1 MTEATEIKD
10 RKRKHI
16 PISDDED
23 DDISILSNESEAED
37 EIGRPPSRD
46 IRDVD
51 ETEQTAP
58 QDRGQAGSPAALSG
72 LDSASAKGG
81 ESSKQKTKESEVKDK
96 KFYVRPKPIYQWAF
110 TAFQYEDH
118 EKGLERRLNLYAA
131 KRPTCYIVYG
141 YEICP
146 TTKKPHLQGFAYC
159 KGGIAKSV
167 IDSMCGGSADFVK
180 TTAENCIKYCKK
192 PETKDPSKPVPFI
205 ELNAEH
211 APQDPAQMGGHG
223 HSGAALG
230 KEAEMQRW
238 HDIKEMCKNKTFYEV
253 YEDHPD
259 ICIKYKNAIT
269 QFCKHFETQK
279 IQKGWD
285 EDFLED
291 TMDIEWTKPFQ
302 SFVLNHIEANLE
314 KWQPRKICWIAEAHG
329 GIGKT
334 TFAHHLRITYK
345 DKVQIMEPADYN
357 NMAYLLDPTKKIFII
372 DCQMT
377 KKKDEMYPMLEALKN
392 GCVQSVKYEC
402 HQKWIRRPI
411 VIVFSNQ
418 VPDLGMMSAGR
429 YELFDTENPPT
440 L

>member
-10 RKRKHI
+10 RKRKHV

-23 DDISILSNESEAED
+23 DDISIVSDESEAED
-37 EIGRPPSRD
+37 DIGRPPSRD

-58 QDRGQAGSPAALSG
+58 QDRRQAGSLAALPG
-72 LDSASAKGG
+72 LDSASAEGGESG

-96 KFYVRPKPIYQWAF
+96 KFYVRPKPVYQWCF
-110 TAFQYEDH
+110 TAFDYEDNQ
-118 EKGLERRLNLYAA
+118 KGRETRLKLYAA
-131 KRPTCYIVYG
+131 KRPSCYIVYG

-146 TTKKPHLQGFAYC
+146 KTKKPHLQGYIYC

-167 IDSMCGGSADFVK
+167 IDSMAGGSADFVK
-180 TTAENCIKYCKK
+180 TTAEFCIKYCKK

-205 ELNAEH
+205 ELNVEH
-211 APQDPAQMGGHG
+211 APKDPAHMGGAGNAGGDLERERWRQVRIFCNGKTYQQVADEHPDL
-223 HSGAALG
+223 AA
-230 KEAEMQRW
+230 KYMKA
-238 HDIKEMCKNKTFYEV
+238 IKEWCK
-253 YEDHPD
+253 D
-259 ICIKYKNAIT
+259 
-269 QFCKHFETQK
+269 FETQNIK
-279 IQKGWD
+279 SGWD
-285 EDFLED
+285 ADFVED
-291 TMDIEWTKPFQ
+291 TADHEWTRPFQ
-302 SFVLNHIEANLE
+302 EFVFNHINTNLE
-314 KWQPRKICWIAEAHG
+314 KWQARKICWIAEAHG

-334 TFAHHLRITYK
+334 TFAHHLRIKYK
-345 DKVQIMEPADYN
+345 DMVQILEPSDYN
-357 NMAYLLDPTKKIFII
+357 NMAYLLDSTKKIFIV

-377 KKKDEMYPMLEALKN
+377 KNKDDMYPMLEALKN